1 MRTALVLQVLVLCL
15 SICLFSN
22 FLSFFSFFPLL
33 LIVRSLARS
42 FAHLCVRSFVHF
54 VLRSIVCWSDR
65 SSVLPF
71 DRTFVRSLVLWCDH
85 FLARATRRSSA
96 PSFVLWFCFQFF
108 FPPSFLATSV
118 LFLRSFFFPS
128 PYRSFLG
135 MIVRPSI

>member
-15 SICLFSN
+15 PICLFSN
-22 FLSFFSFFPLL
+22 FLFFFSFFPFSLL
-33 LIVRSLARS
+33 FAFWPDRSPTCAFVPSYVSSSARSSAGLIVRLSSRLIVPS
-42 FAHLCVRSFVHF
+42 FDRSFVGA
-54 VLRSIVCWSDR
+54 IICW
-65 SSVLPF
+65 P
-71 DRTFVRSLVLWCDH
+71 VRSDVRLSL
-85 FLARATRRSSA
+85 L
-96 PSFVLWFCFQFF
+96 SFFGSVVQFF